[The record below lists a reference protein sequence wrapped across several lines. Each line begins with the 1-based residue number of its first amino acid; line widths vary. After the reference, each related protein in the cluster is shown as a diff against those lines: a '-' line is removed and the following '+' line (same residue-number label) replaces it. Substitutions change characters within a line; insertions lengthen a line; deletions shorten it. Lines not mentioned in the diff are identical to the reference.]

1 MFSIKLGSRNII
13 IKSETQLL
21 KGCATDIFII
31 PVEENGIINR
41 YLHYNVQDMVSL
53 KNYLEMIPMS
63 KKVFVS
69 LLSQFLEILRKLDEL
84 SLDSRKVHFDMEHV
98 FVVPSIRKLKFVYVP
113 IEGYTVNSTAD
124 DFLRNL
130 VQYASFSEY
139 EDSSYMNEY
148 INIINRDYK
157 ISMYDLSVY
166 LSILTNGNVCSSNTH
181 ITSLRCWNCNAIL
194 KQGNQFCPACGER
207 IFKENIPCIIRQK
220 TQEKTLLDSNDLILG
235 KNRDECKVFIGD
247 NPLVSRKHALISS
260 KNGYFF
266 LIDMGSTN
274 GTYINGIKL
283 QSGDKYR
290 LRNDDKFYLANELFV
305 FCM

>member
-1 MFSIKLGSRNII
+1 MNKSELQSIKNCGSDLFLIPTLMDGHI
-13 IKSETQLL
+13 TKQLVFNTREL
-21 KGCATDIFII
+21 
-31 PVEENGIINR
+31 
-41 YLHYNVQDMVSL
+41 VSI
-53 KNYLEMIPMS
+53 KNYLEMMPMS

-69 LLSQFLEILRKLDEL
+69 ILSQFLELLRKVDEL

-113 IEGYTVNSTAD
+113 IEDYTVNSTAD

-194 KQGNQFCPACGER
+194 KRGNQFCPACGER

-220 TQEKTLLDSNDLILG
+220 TQEKTLLDTNDLILG
-235 KNRDECKVFIGD
+235 KNRNECKVFIGD

-260 KNGYFF
+260 KNGCFF

-305 FCM
+305 FYM